1 MRNIHEASVFRC
13 DDAGLLRRFFSRYG
27 IRQHLPPEQLIEKV
41 AEVFSGIP
49 YENLTKIIKSEGLL
63 NPESALRYPREV
75 LNDHLT
81 WGTGGTCFSL
91 TAALI
96 AVYGALGIEA
106 YPLLADRHYG
116 IDTHCGLAV
125 LHRKKL
131 LLIDPGYLFFVPTP
145 LPTLTV
151 QRISLGYTTIEL
163 SPVDGGNRIELIT
176 EVRGNRKLRLTY
188 KRAITD
194 PETFIRAWKS
204 SFTWEM
210 MTYPVLTRCRAGE
223 HHYLQGG
230 RVAVRNEEK
239 TVRSRLSPS
248 EEIDYI
254 GTRMGIDKEIVLN
267 AWKVIGYGK
276 D

>member
-1 MRNIHEASVFRC
+1 MKSIHEAPVFRC
-13 DDAGLLRRFFSRYG
+13 DDAGLLQRFFSRYA
-27 IRQHLPPEQLIEKV
+27 INQKAPVQRQISDV
-41 AEVFSGIP
+41 AEVFSRIP

-63 NPESALRYPREV
+63 HPESALRYPSEV
-75 LNDHLT
+75 LGDHLT

-106 YPLLADRHYG
+106 HPLLADRHYG
-116 IDTHCGLAV
+116 TDTHCGLVV
-125 LHRKKL
+125 LHQKKQ

-145 LPTLTV
+145 LPTLAV

-163 SPVDGGNRIELIT
+163 SPIDGGNRVELIT

-188 KRAITD
+188 KRGIAD

-210 MTYPVLTRCRAGE
+210 MTYPVLTRCGAGE
-223 HHYLQGG
+223 HHYMQGG
-230 RVAVRNEEK
+230 RVAVRNAEK
-239 TVRSRLSPS
+239 TIRTRLSPS

-254 GTRMGIDKEIVLN
+254 GTRMGIDKEVVLN